1 MIELDDWI
9 LVINTEEHEAL
20 VGLIERVMVDSGLAV
35 SACPLGYAPEIPI
48 TNSSRN
54 ATLRTASG
62 AHIEHE
68 GQKTVEYEH
77 GDGGSVNVNFRVGG
91 GRRVA
96 EALKDSCDGTS
107 RKLRHSRPSD
117 RSHQAVELEHANG
130 AYWMRLSRGEHMA
143 RRFWHL
149 LKCGE
154 SVKTQKHRSRRQ
166 WRLRKEPGAVERP
179 KHHGSFVTR
188 GHRRSPRIECD
199 FMFLTSRAREPQAVA
214 AALRVTTASVYSAAI
229 LPGQC
234 GHKGTIRG

>member
-9 LVINTEEHEAL
+9 LVINADEHEAL

-62 AHIEHE
+62 AHIEQE

-117 RSHQAVELEHANG
+117 RSHQAVELGHANG
-130 AYWMRLSRGEHMA
+130 AYWMRLSRGEQMA

-149 LKCGE
+149 LKC
-154 SVKTQKHRSRRQ
+154 
-166 WRLRKEPGAVERP
+166 ER
-179 KHHGSFVTR
+179 V
-188 GHRRSPRIECD
+188 
-199 FMFLTSRAREPQAVA
+199 REDAEAQIPTAVA
-214 AALRVTTASVYSAAI
+214 TPKRTWRRRTAQASRKLRDSRPPQVSED
-229 LPGQC
+229 
-234 GHKGTIRG
+234 